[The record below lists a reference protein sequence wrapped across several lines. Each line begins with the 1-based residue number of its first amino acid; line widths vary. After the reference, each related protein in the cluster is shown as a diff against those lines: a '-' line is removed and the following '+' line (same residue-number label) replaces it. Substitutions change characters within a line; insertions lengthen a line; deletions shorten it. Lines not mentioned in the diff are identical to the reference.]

1 MRKGLALLLGLGVAV
16 CGIAQSPSHL
26 VVAPLCSPTSAWN
39 QTGELNRLIH
49 MDRGYVCGCDPL
61 AWGQVATYH
70 GLESRFPA
78 ADWTP
83 QPLTQQDAW
92 VQLQTADGARTIV
105 PRQLSGRGYDWKD
118 VAAQGPD
125 AGRLMWDLGILG
137 HTLYVPGVSMGT
149 VSNVRAA
156 AYFGYQGQG
165 WCYSLPLY
173 TPPEGDSPIL
183 QSDWPQLAERLVRG
197 SLHAGAPLVV
207 MLNTTIGGHAVIC
220 DGYGYDE
227 KGTPWIHLH
236 YGWGTPAN
244 PGVGWMPM
252 VWFWSEAREGDRFR
266 VLYANVH
273 PQDLNCVLAGV
284 VTQEKKPVEGVTVKL
299 SNGKSVT
306 TTAAGGYCFVGLAPR
321 TTYTVT
327 VQLPTGETLEKQ
339 VTTGQFLDDSLRSA
353 AQDEVKDRHVSLE
366 VGNVLADFEL
376 AEMCKKRD
384 AELQ

>member
-1 MRKGLALLLGLGVAV
+1 
-16 CGIAQSPSHL
+16 
-26 VVAPLCSPTSAWN
+26 
-39 QTGELNRLIH
+39 
-49 MDRGYVCGCDPL
+49 
-61 AWGQVATYH
+61 
-70 GLESRFPA
+70 
-78 ADWTP
+78 
-83 QPLTQQDAW
+83 
-92 VQLQTADGARTIV
+92 
-105 PRQLSGRGYDWKD
+105 
-118 VAAQGPD
+118 
-125 AGRLMWDLGILG
+125 
-137 HTLYVPGVSMGT
+137 
-149 VSNVRAA
+149 
-156 AYFGYQGQG
+156 
-165 WCYSLPLY
+165 
-173 TPPEGDSPIL
+173 
-183 QSDWPQLAERLVRG
+183 
-197 SLHAGAPLVV
+197 
-207 MLNTTIGGHAVIC
+207 VIC

-252 VWFWSEAREGDRFR
+252 AWFWSEAREGDRFR